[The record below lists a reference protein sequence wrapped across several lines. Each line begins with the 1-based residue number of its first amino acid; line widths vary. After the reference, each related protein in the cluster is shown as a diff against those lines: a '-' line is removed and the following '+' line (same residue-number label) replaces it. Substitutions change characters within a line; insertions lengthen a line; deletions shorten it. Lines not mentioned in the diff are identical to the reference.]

1 MQCARAG
8 ELEEELQK
16 QKRMLQELKDQL
28 SRAKSQ
34 KDEVASKLAN
44 LMQELAMFILHFLC
58 TCYVPYS
65 YRGTL

>member
-44 LMQELAMFILHFLC
+44 LMQELAMWNGSCDRIRAMFL
-58 TCYVPYS
+58 PQ
-65 YRGTL
+65 LQ